1 MKSNRIVQTV
11 LIAVFAVCTLFSA
24 FISVLACIPV
34 TTDVQIKETV
44 QASAA
49 PVSAGSD
56 SAYQIDVSGAL
67 TNTTGNTLVVERLEI
82 PLEADRG
89 EGVVTVEITNI
100 EIPARST
107 VTVSKPMIANGA
119 YEKVGEITATVNG
132 ERIFLRNPAQT
143 SPTVALIPIAVT
155 AVFAFF
161 LVRSCKIRYY
171 MMQEDRADADEAS
184 DKQSE

>member
-1 MKSNRIVQTV
+1 MKKRREMDKN
-11 LIAVFAVCTLFSA
+11 LLTLFFLYDIIKLVIFINAA
-24 FISVLACIPV
+24 FFSETVANSERERLINMTNHDKQTKMRRFGFFKLAAVALVLAAMLCCFSIL
-34 TTDVQIKETV
+34 T
-44 QASAA
+44 AA
-49 PVSAGSD
+49 DEAPAMSPADHFTIGM
-56 SAYQIDVSGAL
+56 
-67 TNTTGNTLVVERLEI
+67 TN
-82 PLEADRG
+82 
-89 EGVVTVEITNI
+89 
-100 EIPARST
+100 
-107 VTVSKPMIANGA
+107 ANGA

-132 ERIFLRNPAQT
+132 ERIFLRNPAHT